1 MSIET
6 LQTEHFGIRVQ
17 QNKDFSEKNRKLPG
31 VAGET

>member
-17 QNKDFSEKNRKLPG
+17 QSKEFSEKNRKLPE
-31 VAGET
+31 VAGKT